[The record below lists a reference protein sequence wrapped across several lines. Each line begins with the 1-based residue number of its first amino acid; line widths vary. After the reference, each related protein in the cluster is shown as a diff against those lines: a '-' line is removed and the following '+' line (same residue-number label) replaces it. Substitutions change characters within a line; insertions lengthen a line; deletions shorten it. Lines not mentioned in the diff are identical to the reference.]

1 MKGDIIMSQK
11 KVKTTSK
18 KQKLIG
24 TQEYVNQSTGEIV
37 PMIVTSIE
45 DRDFNFHKMWLNNL
59 IMSLDEITNRKME
72 LAFWIIENL
81 NKENQLVMTQR
92 KIAEK
97 SGISYKT
104 VCDTMRLL
112 QQGEIPFLVKIN
124 SGAYQ
129 VNPDVIWKGS
139 HTSRMGIVFD
149 YSKTVCDTKRNE
161 NIDKEAVQM
170 EIDEINVNL
179 QQNGHNM
186 TQQERNALKDRR
198 THLKSLLKSAYQNE
212 TKNDD
217 LEQISMFDDKN
228 TSNNVLNDTT
238 SDFSTKDDKLLTE
251 KKIAI

>member
-1 MKGDIIMSQK
+1 MSQK

-24 TQEYVNQSTGEIV
+24 TQEYVNQNTGEVV

-92 KIAEK
+92 KIADK
-97 SGISYKT
+97 TGISIKT
-104 VCDTMRLL
+104 VSETMRLL

-149 YSKTVCDTKRNE
+149 YSKSVCDNKAKE
-161 NIDKEAVQM
+161 DIDKEAVQM
-170 EIDEINVNL
+170 ELDEVLVQL
-179 QQNGHNM
+179 QDSANM
-186 TQQERNALKDRR
+186 TPEERQALKDRK
-198 THLKSLLKSAYQNE
+198 THLKSLLKSA
-212 TKNDD
+212 
-217 LEQISMFDDKN
+217 
-228 TSNNVLNDTT
+228 
-238 SDFSTKDDKLLTE
+238 
-251 KKIAI
+251 

>member
-24 TQEYVNQSTGEIV
+24 TQEYVNQNTGEVV

-149 YSKTVCDTKRNE
+149 YSKSVCDNKANE
-161 NIDKEAVQM
+161 TIDKEAVQM
-170 EIDEINVNL
+170 ELDEVLVQL
-179 QQNGHNM
+179 QDSANM
-186 TQQERNALKDRR
+186 TPEERQALKDRK
-198 THLKSLLKSAYQNE
+198 THLKSLLKSA
-212 TKNDD
+212 
-217 LEQISMFDDKN
+217 
-228 TSNNVLNDTT
+228 
-238 SDFSTKDDKLLTE
+238 
-251 KKIAI
+251 

>member
-1 MKGDIIMSQK
+1 MSQK

-24 TQEYVNQSTGEIV
+24 TQEYVNQSTGEVV

-92 KIAEK
+92 KIADK
-97 SGISYKT
+97 TGISIKT
-104 VCDTMRLL
+104 VSETMRLL

-149 YSKTVCDTKRNE
+149 YSKSVCDNKANE
-161 NIDKEAVQM
+161 TIDKEEVQM

-179 QQNGHNM
+179 QQNGHTM

-198 THLKSLLKSAYQNE
+198 THLKSLLKSTYQNK